1 METLAELREKCQA
14 PVRAYND
21 VAGLMVGDHVSIHVT
36 RLFIRL
42 RLSPTI
48 ATVAMLV
55 FGVAG
60 SLCLLLG
67 DVGCVVGLTL
77 LFAYYICDC
86 VDGEVARYLERDKLS
101 FALYDFLIHLV
112 VKTTFFLAFGV
123 WAVQQTGRTWVFAFA
138 LAGLVAVLF
147 RKFLQDLPLVV
158 VCRAIVM
165 RRPEERERFLAQ
177 LLEHTDPQALDRE
190 PRQGEPYRPERMLSI
205 VRAFA
210 TNFDLAVLVLLAVA
224 VLDLFVAPF
233 ELWGMDADLKLLG
246 YVFYGIILPLDFL
259 DRLQAEVR
267 GGFFAQASSLLV
279 HAHRFRAE
287 TRAARAAADRR
298 HAERP
303 AAPSGERRGGE
314 ALEREAS

>member
-1 METLAELREKCQA
+1 
-14 PVRAYND
+14 
-21 VAGLMVGDHVSIHVT
+21 MVGDHVSIHVT

-42 RLSPTI
+42 GLSPTI

-67 DVGCVVGLTL
+67 DVGCVAGLVL

-86 VDGEVARYLERDKLS
+86 VDGEVARYRKSDKLS

-112 VKTTFFLAFGV
+112 VKTTFFLSFGV

-138 LAGLVAVLF
+138 LAALVAVLF
-147 RKFLQDLPLVV
+147 RKFLQDLPLVI

-165 RRPEERERFLAQ
+165 RRPEERERFLGQ
-177 LLEHTDPQALDRE
+177 LLAQAEPGVLERDPGQSS
-190 PRQGEPYRPERMLSI
+190 EPYRPKRVLSI

-233 ELWGMDADLKLLG
+233 TLWGLDADLKLLA
-246 YVFYGIILPLDFL
+246 YVFYGTILPLDFL
-259 DRLQAEVR
+259 DRLQADIR
-267 GGFFAQASSLLV
+267 GGFFAQSATLLGHV
-279 HAHRFRAE
+279 HRFRAAE
-287 TRAARAAADRR
+287 QPSGSSGAAHGERSRAGRAA
-298 HAERP
+298 
-303 AAPSGERRGGE
+303 ERRAGE
-314 ALEREAS
+314 PLEREAS